1 MWRHCVTHFEW
12 DLNRFIYWS
21 WLPTIIAIWQN
32 LIVFVN
38 CCCYL
43 CCCCCCCCNDN
54 IKSDVKNGLSKVIE
68 KNWIFQRKQ
77 QKMRFSSHFWRRE
90 REKKL
95 KYKFFPSNFFLPS
108 LRNRFCVEKKVKMTN
123 MKLASET
130 QCTVVVAGDSRVG
143 KTSLIQRFV
152 NKTFQQV
159 RQTNKIGTFSLM

>member
-12 DLNRFIYWS
+12 DLNRFIFWS
-21 WLPTIIAIWQN
+21 WLPKIIAIWQN

-43 CCCCCCCCNDN
+43 CCCCCCCYNDN

-77 QKMRFSSHFWRRE
+77 QKMRFPSHFWRRE
-90 REKKL
+90 RKKNL

-108 LRNRFCVEKKVKMTN
+108 LRNRFWVEKKSKWQTWN
-123 MKLASET
+123 W
-130 QCTVVVAGDSRVG
+130 
-143 KTSLIQRFV
+143 
-152 NKTFQQV
+152 QV
-159 RQTNKIGTFSLM
+159 RPSAPWWLQVTAGSAKPHSSKDLSTKHFNR